1 MNTKHTTGKWTAG
14 TMGDKTVNGL
24 QIFKGKRHLAT
35 THYGKDAGYTEA
47 QANAKLI
54 AAAPEMLE
62 ALIKAKE
69 AFTQYEGAH
78 GTEKCEAYLEIVAVI
93 NKATT

>member
-1 MNTKHTTGKWTAG
+1 MNTKHTPGKWTAG

-54 AAAPEMLE
+54 AAAPLMLE
-62 ALIKAKE
+62 ALQDLVDYLGEDWQSNQFVIKAHE
-69 AFTQYEGAH
+69 AIQ
-78 GTEKCEAYLEIVAVI
+78 EAT
-93 NKATT
+93 K